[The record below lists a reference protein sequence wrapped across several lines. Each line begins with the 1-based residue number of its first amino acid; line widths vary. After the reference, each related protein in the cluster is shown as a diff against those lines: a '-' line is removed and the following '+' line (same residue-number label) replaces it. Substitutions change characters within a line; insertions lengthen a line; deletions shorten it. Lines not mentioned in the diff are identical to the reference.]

1 MFLRKLVIS
10 NLANRRMRVALTVA
24 AVALSVSLVV
34 SVTSGY
40 ASVVAALN
48 KYIDKYVGSIDAQV
62 SRTNDPRGGV
72 NAKIVDALR
81 ADPHVKRAE
90 GRVELVAPL
99 LDAEGKSLDSR
110 MATIIG
116 VDRPAD
122 TRIENLRFHDG
133 EFFNVNDAPVIVI
146 DQALAEQQKLKV
158 GDTIGLA
165 GQRKVML
172 KIIGIVHKPE
182 VMAQHMQTAYVP
194 LKVLQRYQAWDGST
208 ADGELVNRISIEL
221 DRDAN
226 PRAFEQQW
234 KEKLATLDPAAKIRL
249 VRDVREEMN
258 RNMVAVELM
267 SYLGGAVSMLAAMF
281 IVFSALSMGVS
292 ERQRTLAMLRAV
304 GATRGQ
310 VARLVVFEGLILAGT
325 GAFVGA
331 PLGWLWIKIL
341 SFLFDDIFSAG
352 VVINAGGLA
361 LGIGGSILAA
371 LAASL
376 LPAWQATRVSPLEA
390 MSPLAAVPSARTPI
404 FAAIVGALLVAID
417 PFLFF
422 GPVDRFVALF
432 GPEDLPSASLNVKLV
447 LHFLLGLPGIML
459 GFFLLAPVLIK
470 CVEAVLSPVVAVV
483 LRLRPSL
490 VRQQLSTGLW
500 RAAGT
505 AAALMVGLAVLV
517 VMQIQGNSALK
528 GWRLPTKFPD
538 IFIVSPRGSSLA
550 GLFGAKTPPSGVEID
565 QVKTLE
571 EIPGIRKKE
580 IMPIAIASPQ
590 FGHGVSSVLMTAM
603 NPEATMFFGIDPAKA
618 FTIMELEFREGNDAD
633 ARRYLES
640 GEAIWLKKDQTLVPL
655 SELAET
661 RADGKS
667 VTRKGVTITGGQYA
681 MQGMV
686 TRTAGDDYQVDMPGR
701 GKMVVPAAAV
711 DRVEHGRFVIVT
723 NEFKELKGS
732 GVGDVF
738 ALRRADGKPA
748 NYTIIGVVWS
758 PGIDVIV
765 SVFDMGRQFD
775 QRTANSVFGSVLDA
789 KEDFGVERIYL
800 FAANLEWG
808 VPRDELVKLINKKL
822 RTEGMKA
829 GDVREIKEKIV
840 KAFDRL
846 LLLAS
851 TVAFAALAVASLGV
865 TNTVM
870 AGIRTRRWQ
879 FGVLRSIGVTRGQLL
894 RLVLAE
900 AVLLGIVASLMGVA
914 AGSVMAID
922 AHMLQVLVIGYNPPL
937 AVPWGIVSVGIGVV
951 LAIALG
957 ASIWPAINVARTS
970 PLSLLQAGRAAS

>member
-10 NLANRRMRVALTVA
+10 NLTTRRTRVALTIA

-48 KYIDKYVGSIDAQV
+48 KYIDRYVGTIDAQI
-62 SRTNDPRGGV
+62 SRVNDPRGGLK
-72 NAKIVDALR
+72 ATIVDGLR
-81 ADPHVKRAE
+81 ADPDVKRVE
-90 GRVELVAPL
+90 GRVEVTAPL
-99 LDAEGKSLDSR
+99 LATDGKPLDGR
-110 MATIIG
+110 MVSVIG
-116 VDRPAD
+116 VDRPTD
-122 TRIENLRFHDG
+122 TRIDNLRLHAG

-146 DQALAEQQKLKV
+146 DQALAEQEKLNV

-165 GQRKVML
+165 GTRKVML
-172 KIIGIVHKPE
+172 KIIGVVHKPE
-182 VMAQHMQTAYVP
+182 VMAAHMQTAYVP
-194 LKVLQRYQAWDGST
+194 LKVLQRYQGWDGST
-208 ADGELVNRISIEL
+208 ADGVLVNRITIEL
-221 DRDAN
+221 NREAK
-226 PRAFEQQW
+226 PREFETRW
-234 KEKLATLDPAAKIRL
+234 KEKLATLEPAAKLRL

-258 RNMVAVELM
+258 RNMIAVELM

-292 ERQRTLAMLRAV
+292 ERQRTLAMMRAI
-304 GATRGQ
+304 GATRWQ
-310 VARLVVFEGLILAGT
+310 VASLVVVEGLLLGGG
-325 GAFVGA
+325 GALVGA

-341 SFLFDDIFSAG
+341 SLIFDDIFSAG
-352 VVINAGGLA
+352 VVINGAGLA
-361 LGIGGSILAA
+361 LGIGGSVVAA

-390 MSPLAAVPSARTPI
+390 MAPLATAPAARTPLV
-404 FAAIVGALLVAID
+404 AAIVGALLVSID

-422 GPVDRFVALF
+422 GPVDSMVAWF
-432 GPEDLPSASLNVKLV
+432 KPDDLPSMSLNVKLV
-447 LHFLLGLPGIML
+447 LHFLVGLPGIML

-470 CVEAVLSPVVAVV
+470 AVEAVISPVVAMM

-517 VMQIQGNSALK
+517 VMQVQGNSALK

-538 IFIVSPRGSSLA
+538 IFIVSPPGSSLA
-550 GLFGAKTPPSGVEID
+550 NLFGAKTPPAGVDIE
-565 QVKTLE
+565 QVKILE
-571 EIPGIRKKE
+571 EVPGIRDKQV
-580 IMPIAIASPQ
+580 MPIAIASPQ
-590 FGHGVSSVLMTAM
+590 FGHGAGAFLLTAT
-603 NPEATMFFGIDPAKA
+603 NPEATMFFGIDPSKA
-618 FTIMELEFREGNDAD
+618 FTMMELEFREGNDGD
-633 ARRYLES
+633 ARRYLEA
-640 GEAIWLKKDQTLVPL
+640 GEAVWLKKDQTLVPM
-655 SELAET
+655 SELAAT
-661 RADGKS
+661 GPDGKPK
-667 VTRKGVTITGGQYA
+667 TLKGVTAAGGQYA
-681 MQGMV
+681 VQGMV
-686 TRTAGDDYQVDMPGR
+686 TKTATGYEVDAPGR
-701 GKMVVPAAAV
+701 GKVVIPEAAV
-711 DRVEHGRFVIVT
+711 DRVEHGRFLIVT
-723 NEFKELKGS
+723 NEFKELKGI

-738 ALRRADGKPA
+738 SLRRADGKPVQ
-748 NYTIIGVVWS
+748 YTVIGVVWS

-775 QRTANSVFGSVLDA
+775 QRTANSVFGSVRDA

-800 FAANLEWG
+800 FAANLQWG
-808 VPRDELVKLINKKL
+808 VPRDLLVKEINKKL

-829 GDVREIKEKIV
+829 GDVREIKEKITQ
-840 KAFDRL
+840 AFDRL

-900 AVLLGIVASLMGVA
+900 AILLGVVATILGLT
-914 AGSVMAID
+914 AGSIMVLD
-922 AHMLQVLVIGYNPPL
+922 AHALQVLVIGYDPPI
-937 AVPWGIVSVGIGVV
+937 AVPWGIVSLGIGVV
-951 LAIALG
+951 MTIALA
-957 ASIWPAINVARTS
+957 ASLWPALSVARAS
-970 PLSLLQAGRAAS
+970 PLALLQAGRAAA